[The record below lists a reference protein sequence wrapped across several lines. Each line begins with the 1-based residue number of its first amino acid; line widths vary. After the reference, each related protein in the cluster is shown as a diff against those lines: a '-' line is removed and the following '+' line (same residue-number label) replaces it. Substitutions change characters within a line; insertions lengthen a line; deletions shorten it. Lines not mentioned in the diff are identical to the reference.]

1 MSLEGQAKRVR
12 IYLNHGD
19 MVGHTAA
26 HIAIVEFLRKQ
37 DAAGATVFRASEGFG
52 SQGEIHTDRLVDLAG
67 KLPVVVEWVDSP
79 ERVERLLAPIKQMVV
94 HGLITIEDTHVVLS
108 SPRPVRQV
116 SDRLR
121 AADVMSHQ
129 IASVPP
135 DASLN
140 DVVERMRRHGLRA
153 APVVDNGVP
162 IGIITN
168 SDLVIRGGLSM
179 RLELLS
185 GLSKPELEVEIS
197 RLAGSGT
204 KARDIMS
211 RPPITVHRSASL
223 SDVADLMVRRR
234 LKRLPVLGDHD
245 ELVGMISRLDLLR
258 SVAAGFAGDESEPR
272 QIGLNGELPVSRVM
286 RSDVPS
292 VYPDTPVAEVM
303 QAVVATRLNRVLVLD
318 RERRVLG
325 LVTDSELLERVTP
338 SLRPSAIHSLMH
350 RLPFVHTKPE
360 QQQLTQH
367 AHAATA
373 RDLMSTQVTVVG
385 ESAPL
390 KQAIVPMLRDKQKII
405 AVVDAEGRLV
415 GVIDRADILRGLVER
430 V

>member
-1 MSLEGQAKRVR
+1 MSLEGRAKRVR
-12 IYLNHGD
+12 IYLNQGD

-26 HIAIVEFLRKQ
+26 HVAIVEFLRKQ

-52 SQGEIHTDRLVDLAG
+52 SRGEIYTDRLVDLAG
-67 KLPVVVEWVDSP
+67 KLPVVLEWVDSA
-79 ERVERLLAPIKQMVV
+79 ERVERLLEAIKRMVV
-94 HGLITIEDTHVVLS
+94 HGLITVDDTHVALS
-108 SPRPVRQV
+108 SPRPVRPL

-140 DVVERMRRHGLRA
+140 DVVQRMRRHGLRA

-185 GLSKPELEVEIS
+185 GLSKPELDVEIS
-197 RLAGSGT
+197 RLASSST

-211 RPPITVHRSASL
+211 RPPITVHSSAPL

-234 LKRLPVLGDHD
+234 LKRLPVLGDRE

-258 SVAAGFAGDESEPR
+258 SVAAGFAEDESEPR
-272 QIGLNGELPVSRVM
+272 PIGLNGELPASHVM

-318 RERRVLG
+318 RDRRVLG

-338 SLRPSAIHSLMH
+338 SIRPSAIHSLMH

-360 QQQLTQH
+360 QQQLEQH

-373 RDLMSTQVTVVG
+373 RDLMSTQVTIVG
-385 ESAPL
+385 ENAPL
-390 KQAIVPMLRDKQKII
+390 KQAIAPMLRDKQKII